1 MSRQRQ
7 DQGSPKLK
15 WQDEIDEVFGR
26 ANPNPTREGCP
37 PREELIALSRRERPL
52 TEPGYV
58 HLTKC
63 SPCYLEVRELHEQHK
78 TERRRR
84 LLMIGVAV
92 AVVVAAIGAGAWFF
106 GASRSGTS
114 ELRAE
119 LDLRPYASM
128 RGQPQEAARQP
139 LALPRGR
146 VALSLLLPVGST
158 PGMYD
163 LQVLDSDLRSMAS
176 TSGAAEI
183 KNDVTTLQTTLD
195 LNSLSSGVYQLAIRR
210 IGQEW
215 QLFPARVR

>member
-1 MSRQRQ
+1 MSSQRQ
-7 DQGSPKLK
+7 DHGSPKLK

-52 TEPGYV
+52 SEPGWV

-78 TERRRR
+78 TEGRRR
-84 LLMIGVAV
+84 LLTIGVAAA
-92 AVVVAAIGAGAWFF
+92 AVVLALAAAAWFF
-106 GASRSGTS
+106 VASRSGTS
-114 ELRAE
+114 GLRAE

-128 RGQPQEAARQP
+128 RGEPQEAGRQP

-146 VALSLLLPVGST
+146 VALTVLLPIGSA
-158 PGMYD
+158 PGMYEV
-163 LQVLDSDLRSMAS
+163 QVLDSDLRSMAS

-183 KNDVTTLQTTLD
+183 KNDVTALQTTLE
-195 LNSLSSGVYQLAIRR
+195 LNSLSAGAYQLAIRR
-210 IGQEW
+210 TGQEW
-215 QLFPARVR
+215 QLFPAQVR